1 MRALSAGL
9 LLLLLPV
16 GCLESYEPPL
26 SYGRCAGS
34 ELCGLETRCDRV
46 TASTTGAAALV
57 CTLPCTVDGNCP
69 GIDGGLR
76 GAWGSRRRRDRRRP
90 RGALPSRACSV
101 DGDCRPGTLCRA
113 ITADAGAQRV
123 CVADVVDVRGA
134 TRCAG

>member
-46 TASTTGAAALV
+46 TASTTGAPALV

-69 GIDGGLR
+69 GLDGVCVLGVAPEVTDGGLAGR
-76 GAWGSRRRRDRRRP
+76 C
-90 RGALPSRACSV
+90 LRACSA
-101 DGDCRPGTLCRA
+101 DGDCRPGTLCRGL
-113 ITADAGAQRV
+113 TADAGARRV
-123 CVADVVDVRGA
+123 CVADLVI
-134 TRCAG
+134 